1 MTAGTDKRGQ
11 APPRIALVLVSM
23 AALFSSGCLG
33 SSTSTPAASSG
44 TVSGLVVIEGGS
56 QVASNGGVAE
66 LRTVKA
72 APLVITGRT
81 TAGRRLVRHS
91 RTDARGRFRLR
102 LPAGRYT
109 VAARIFPVAPV
120 QPHRI
125 VVVVAG
131 RSVAVTIKGTVI

>member
-1 MTAGTDKRGQ
+1 
-11 APPRIALVLVSM
+11 VLVSI

-33 SSTSTPAASSG
+33 SSTSTPAARSG

-72 APLVITGRT
+72 APLVITSRT

-109 VAARIFPVAPV
+109 VTARVFPVAPV

-125 VVVVAG
+125 VVVIAG
-131 RSVAVTIKGTVI
+131 KAVAVTIKGTVI

>member
-1 MTAGTDKRGQ
+1 M
-11 APPRIALVLVSM
+11 
-23 AALFSSGCLG
+23 
-33 SSTSTPAASSG
+33 
-44 TVSGLVVIEGGS
+44 SGLVVIDGGS
-56 QVASNGGVAE
+56 QIASNGGVAE

-81 TAGRRLVRHS
+81 TAGRRLERHS

-131 RSVAVTIKGTVI
+131 RSVAITIKGIVI

>member
-1 MTAGTDKRGQ
+1 
-11 APPRIALVLVSM
+11 L
-23 AALFSSGCLG
+23 
-33 SSTSTPAASSG
+33 
-44 TVSGLVVIEGGS
+44 VIEGGS
-56 QVASNGGVAE
+56 QIASNGGVAE
-66 LRTVKA
+66 LRTVRA

-81 TAGRRLVRHS
+81 AAGGRLVRHS

-131 RSVAVTIKGTVI
+131 RSVAITIKGIVI

>member
-1 MTAGTDKRGQ
+1 MARLTF
-11 APPRIALVLVSM
+11 VLVSM

-33 SSTSTPAASSG
+33 GSSAAPTTTSVARTG
-44 TVSGLVVIEGGS
+44 TVSGLVVIEGGGS
-56 QVASNGGVAE
+56 QIASNGGIAE

-81 TAGRRLVRHS
+81 TSGRRLVRRS

-109 VAARIFPVAPV
+109 IAARIFPVAPV
-120 QPHRI
+120 QPHRK

-131 RSVAVTIKGTVI
+131 RSVAITIKGTVI